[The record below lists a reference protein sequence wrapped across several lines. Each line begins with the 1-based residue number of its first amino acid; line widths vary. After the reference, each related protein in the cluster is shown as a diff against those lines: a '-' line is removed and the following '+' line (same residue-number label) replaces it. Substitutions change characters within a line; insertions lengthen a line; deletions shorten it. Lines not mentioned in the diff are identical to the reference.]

1 MTTYIYLSK
10 QLLHDYI
17 IMKRPNDAPP
27 LYFAYNQQTEVWIV
41 SFGMPIDETRSWI
54 GINIPFAPKEEAD
67 AKSNALLDEIR
78 QAMEQHKLNY
88 RIIP

>member
-17 IMKRPNDAPP
+17 TMKRPQDAPP
-27 LYFAYNQQTEVWIV
+27 LYFAYNQNTEAWIV
-41 SFGMPIDETRSWI
+41 SFGMPVDGTRDWV
-54 GINIPFAPKEEAD
+54 GIHIAYATGAEVDGVLNK
-67 AKSNALLDEIR
+67 LMDEIR
-78 QAMEQHKLNY
+78 QELDQHKLNY